1 MTDQT
6 STPQTSPAKRRL
18 RSSSLAL
25 TGLMAGTAISV
36 SACDDPGTAT
46 QWGDPPGASREVDAK
61 TYASLDDCKTSGDM
75 TAAQCQT
82 AFDQAQ
88 KDSAANAPKF
98 GDQQSC
104 EERYGVDQCVP
115 RNNGGGGSFFTPLL
129 TGFIVGQA
137 LNNLGGGGG
146 RYYGAPMY
154 RDREGTYYGGS
165 GYPLSRD
172 YVTGRTRVRTD
183 TFNAPEMRAPTRVQ
197 SRSSVISRGGFG
209 GGGRSFGG

>member
-1 MTDQT
+1 MSDQA
-6 STPQTSPAKRRL
+6 SASQILSSGRRRL
-18 RSSSLAL
+18 RSSGLAL

-36 SACDDPGTAT
+36 SACDDPGAAT
-46 QWGDPPGASREVDAK
+46 QWGDPPAASREVDAK

-75 TAAQCQT
+75 TAVQCQ
-82 AFDQAQ
+82 AAYDEAQ

-137 LNNLGGGGG
+137 LSNMGGG
-146 RYYGAPMY
+146 YHGAPMY
-154 RDREGTYYGGS
+154 RGRDGTFYGGS
-165 GYPLSRD
+165 GAPLSRD

-183 TFNAPEMRAPTRVQ
+183 SFNTPEMRAQPA
-197 SRSSVISRGGFG
+197 SRAAAR
-209 GGGRSFGG
+209 

>member
-1 MTDQT
+1 MTDQA
-6 STPQTSPAKRRL
+6 SVKPSNAKRRL
-18 RSSSLAL
+18 RSSGLAL

-36 SACDDPGTAT
+36 SACDDTPAAT
-46 QWGDPPGASREVDAK
+46 QWGDPPAATREVDAK
-61 TYASLDDCKTSGDM
+61 TYASLDDCKKSGDM
-75 TAAQCQT
+75 TAEQCDT
-82 AFDQAQ
+82 AYAQAQ

-104 EERYGVDQCVP
+104 EERYGVSQCVP
-115 RNNGGGGSFFTPLL
+115 RSDNNGGSFFTPLL

-137 LNNLGGGGG
+137 LSNMGGGGG

-154 RDREGTYYGGS
+154 RDREGTYYGGA

-172 YVTGRTRVRTD
+172 YVTGRTRVRAD
-183 TFNAPEMRAPTRVQ
+183 SFDAPEMRAPARVQ

>member
-1 MTDQT
+1 MTVQT
-6 STPQTSPAKRRL
+6 PPPRRRL
-18 RSSSLAL
+18 RSSGLAL

-46 QWGDPPGASREVDAK
+46 QWGDPPAASREIEAK
-61 TYASLDDCKTSGDM
+61 TYANLADCKSSGDM
-75 TAAQCQT
+75 SAEQCDAAY
-82 AFDQAQ
+82 AQAQ
-88 KDSAANAPKF
+88 KGSAANAPKF

-104 EERYGVDQCVP
+104 EERYGVGQCVP
-115 RNNGGGGSFFTPLL
+115 RNNGSGGSFFTPLL

-137 LNNLGGGGG
+137 LNNMGGH
-146 RYYGAPMY
+146 YYGAPMY
-154 RDREGTYYGGS
+154 RDRNGTYYGGS

-183 TFNAPEMRAPTRVQ
+183 TFSAPEMHAPARVQ

-209 GGGRSFGG
+209 GSGRSFGG

>member
-1 MTDQT
+1 MTVQAP
-6 STPQTSPAKRRL
+6 SSKPPSARRRL
-18 RSSSLAL
+18 RSSGLAL

-46 QWGDPPGASREVDAK
+46 QWGDPPAASSEIDAK
-61 TYASLDDCKTSGDM
+61 TYASLDDCKKSGDM
-75 TAAQCQT
+75 TAEQCDT
-82 AFDQAQ
+82 AYAQAQ

-98 GDQQSC
+98 NDQQTC
-104 EERYGVDQCVP
+104 EERYGVSQCVP
-115 RNNGGGGSFFTPLL
+115 RNDNNGGSFFTPLL

-137 LNNLGGGGG
+137 LNNMGGG
-146 RYYGAPMY
+146 YYGAPMY
-154 RDREGTYYGGS
+154 RDRDGTYYGGS

-183 TFNAPEMRAPTRVQ
+183 SFNAPEMRAPARVQ